1 MQRDPKPKKTSDT
14 QSEESEAT
22 ANLDATL
29 EISFEDKVQR
39 YWNEN
44 KRSLIISIPL
54 CFILVGAFQGYK
66 MLQNNK
72 ALELQSAYQN
82 AYDTN
87 ALEDFI
93 NENSQTLIAGLSA
106 LKLANE
112 AYTAQDYQGALNHFK
127 QAELS
132 LSSGN
137 EAMKSRASLGRAF
150 SSMKLDEAEGIVL
163 LDAIANDPSK
173 LDSVRAEAAYA
184 LASKASSEGKPEK
197 AKAYAT
203 MIQALENAGSWSFRI
218 NQFL

>member
-82 AYDTN
+82 AYDAN
-87 ALEDFI
+87 ALEGFI

-150 SSMKLDEAEGIVL
+150 SSMKLDEAEGIAL

-184 LASKASSEGKPEK
+184 LASKASSAGKPEK

>member
-1 MQRDPKPKKTSDT
+1 MQRDPKPQKPSSK

-39 YWNEN
+39 YWNDN
-44 KRSLIISIPL
+44 KLSLIVTIPL
-54 CFILVGAFQGYK
+54 CFILVGAYQGYK

-87 ALEDFI
+87 ALEDFV

-112 AYTAQDYQGALNHFK
+112 AYTSQDYQGALNHFK

-132 LSSGN
+132 LSSSN
-137 EAMKSRASLGRAF
+137 EAMKSRASLGLAF

-163 LDAIANDPSK
+163 LDAIANDPSQ